1 MMRDVRSTL
10 KGLLAAV
17 LVAAA
22 GSLTVAST
30 FLKED
35 VESLGR
41 KAESVVHARV
51 SGVRSYWNDAHTMI
65 FTDVT
70 LQVKTLLHGRAAQQ
84 FVVRVPGGTVNDY
97 TIEMEG
103 APEFK
108 TNEEVVA
115 FLAHWDDGVPMVAGY
130 FQGLSHVSRDK
141 IGNAMLR
148 GGVADGLPI
157 PELARHLRLVSR

>member
-70 LQVKTLLHGRAAQQ
+70 LQVKTLLHGRAALPQLENRAGSGVALHATRYEVGENNEGHSNRLAVWCARHSRQ
-84 FVVRVPGGTVNDY
+84 FVHRNADAQSTSGG
-97 TIEMEG
+97 
-103 APEFK
+103 
-108 TNEEVVA
+108 
-115 FLAHWDDGVPMVAGY
+115 
-130 FQGLSHVSRDK
+130 R
-141 IGNAMLR
+141 
-148 GGVADGLPI
+148 
-157 PELARHLRLVSR
+157 